1 MDVDA
6 GQLRGTRVRR
16 SRSALG
22 LGVALALVAGLSA
35 SALRVPDAPTTIA
48 CYAALANDLTP
59 LFDSAAPRAAASS
72 PACPSP

>member
-6 GQLRGTRVRR
+6 GQLRGGRVRR
-16 SRSALG
+16 SRFALG
-22 LGVALALVAGLSA
+22 LGFALALVTGLSA
-35 SALRVPDAPTTIA
+35 SALHVPDAPITIA

-59 LFDSAAPRAAASS
+59 LFDPAVPGAAASR

>member
-6 GQLRGTRVRR
+6 GQLRGSRVSR
-16 SRSALG
+16 SRFGLRLG
-22 LGVALALVAGLSA
+22 FALALVAGLSA
-35 SALRVPDAPTTIA
+35 FALGVPDAPTKIA

-59 LFDSAAPRAAASS
+59 LFDPAVPGAACSS